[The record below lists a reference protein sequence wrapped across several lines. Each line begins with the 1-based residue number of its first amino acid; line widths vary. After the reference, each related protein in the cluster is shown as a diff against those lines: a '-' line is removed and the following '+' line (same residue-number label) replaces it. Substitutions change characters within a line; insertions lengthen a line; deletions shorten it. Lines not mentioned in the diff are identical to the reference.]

1 MEIPYY
7 RGENFSE
14 NKMGSLHQD
23 YGKREIQANR
33 RKLGFMLQLE
43 PFSYHVLKP
52 SAGKGCWSAV
62 LVFFSAA
69 FVVVD
74 VVLFWF
80 CSAAFTT
87 VQVLFGLVCTLW
99 LCVVV

>member
-1 MEIPYY
+1 
-7 RGENFSE
+7 
-14 NKMGSLHQD
+14 
-23 YGKREIQANR
+23 
-33 RKLGFMLQLE
+33 
-43 PFSYHVLKP
+43 
-52 SAGKGCWSAV
+52 V